1 MDRETSNYWMQM
13 ALEEAH
19 TASQKMEV
27 PVGAV
32 MILDNKIISRS
43 HNKSISSSDPCAHA
57 EINCI
62 REAARKINNY
72 RLNEA
77 ILFVTLEPCA
87 MCLSAVVHARLKKVF
102 FGAFDQKT
110 GACGSCIDL
119 LNNKCFNH
127 TPEIEGGLMKEECS
141 KILKNF
147 FISRRN

>member
-1 MDRETSNYWMQM
+1 
-13 ALEEAH
+13 
-19 TASQKMEV
+19 
-27 PVGAV
+27 
-32 MILDNKIISRS
+32 
-43 HNKSISSSDPCAHA
+43 
-57 EINCI
+57 
-62 REAARKINNY
+62 
-72 RLNEA
+72 
-77 ILFVTLEPCA
+77 VTLEPCA

-141 KILKNF
+141 KILKKF